1 VTVSSTLDVH
11 VTAGEITIQARI
23 FTDRDFVCV
32 WFPAAERESASIRIR
47 SYLRVD
53 EWRAGQVLC
62 DGKRDEAEHGE
73 AAVPEL
79 GAGGHGAT
87 APRLGALPLEQRRHH
102 VREPRLARPARD
114 LRQEAVPA
122 RGGFH
127 GERGHEADHGE
138 PAVDALGCRPAE
150 RQRVPEAR
158 ACCCLAADTR
168 MERAGMQTR

>member
-1 VTVSSTLDVH
+1 MYYLRYRAYREEKVGTS
-11 VTAGEITIQARI
+11 I
-23 FTDRDFVCV
+23 
-32 WFPAAERESASIRIR
+32 ERENASIRFR

-53 EWRAGQVLC
+53 EWRAGEVLC
-62 DGKRDEAEHGE
+62 YGKRDEAEHGE

-79 GAGGHGAT
+79 GAG
-87 APRLGALPLEQRRHH
+87 APRLGALPLEQRHQRRDGQRRHY

-150 RQRVPEAR
+150 RQRVPETRAAR
-158 ACCCLAADTR
+158 LAAVWLQTR
-168 MERAGMQTR
+168 MHAASGLEYNQGRKVK

>member
-1 VTVSSTLDVH
+1 MYYLRYRAYREEKVGTS
-11 VTAGEITIQARI
+11 I
-23 FTDRDFVCV
+23 
-32 WFPAAERESASIRIR
+32 ERENASIRFR

-53 EWRAGQVLC
+53 EWRAGEVLC
-62 DGKRDEAEHGE
+62 YGKRDEAEHGE

-79 GAGGHGAT
+79 GA
-87 APRLGALPLEQRRHH
+87 LPLEQRHQRRDGQRRHY

-168 MERAGMQTR
+168 MERARMQTR